1 MRRIDHDVA
10 VLEAIIA
17 ESVTNYQRVALLG
30 IYDMLT
36 ERGLPVCFPEIAYSM
51 SGLEPVSLTVK
62 KTFKYNRNS
71 EDCSCGFSDALWT
84 AVHLSPSVAVSEF
97 QAPQR
102 AAS

>member
-1 MRRIDHDVA
+1 VRRIDHDVA
-10 VLEAIIA
+10 ALEAIIA
-17 ESVTNYQRVALLG
+17 DSVTNYQRVALLG

-62 KTFKYNRNS
+62 KTYKYNRNS

-84 AVHLSPSVAVSEF
+84 AVHLPPSVAVSEF

>member
-62 KTFKYNRNS
+62 KRYTYNRNS